1 MGHSTVPLVI
11 PYNESTA
18 VKGQND
24 IQHFSQLFHTITM
37 QILLKAWHEDRFH
50 TSLISQNNDQT
61 AMWKQ
66 QALSLCI
73 SYDSDPT
80 PVKAWI
86 INHHSFQR
94 NMFPP
99 QLVSNDLTPMTA
111 YNEEPLHTVTN
122 YSKQLPVTSYNSGL
136 TENSHGIE
144 WATIAH
150 LKYLFHT
157 IRNQLHL

>member
-66 QALSLCI
+66 
-73 SYDSDPT
+73 
-80 PVKAWI
+80 
-86 INHHSFQR
+86 
-94 NMFPP
+94 
-99 QLVSNDLTPMTA
+99 
-111 YNEEPLHTVTN
+111 
-122 YSKQLPVTSYNSGL
+122 
-136 TENSHGIE
+136 
-144 WATIAH
+144 
-150 LKYLFHT
+150 
-157 IRNQLHL
+157 